1 MIHELMWLRISQVL
15 DMCVGLS
22 FFEGWNFVCSFS
34 SDMYVY
40 FFMLLKCGR
49 LRTIYLSIYLSVCNV
64 YFKTWKYTT
73 CIFILQKEKKILE
86 TKRLD
91 LDASKN
97 RLRKAKSSSQPQ
109 VDWLDIC
116 TDTTQTCQN
125 ALSRFNISRLSL
137 IID

>member
-1 MIHELMWLRISQVL
+1 MIHELMWLRISQIL
-15 DMCVGLS
+15 DMCVSLS

-34 SDMYVY
+34 SDISVY
-40 FFMLLKCGR
+40 FIMLLKIWQ
-49 LRTIYLSIYLSVCNV
+49 TESLSIYLSVCNV

-109 VDWLDIC
+109 VDWLIIW

-125 ALSRFNISRLSL
+125 ALSRFINISRLPL
-137 IID
+137 ISD

>member
-1 MIHELMWLRISQVL
+1 MIHELMWLRISQIL

-40 FFMLLKCGR
+40 FFMLLKMCQTES
-49 LRTIYLSIYLSVCNV
+49 LLIYLSVCNV

-73 CIFILQKEKKILE
+73 CIFFLQKEKKILE

-109 VDWLDIC
+109 VDWLIIR

-125 ALSRFNISRLSL
+125 ALSRFINISRLSL